1 MPPIFENASSPVKNR
16 HVWPMQKSLVNSPLQ
31 RATSKILAKAMF
43 RAAWRWRLTAGAYG
57 AVWYF
62 QGNPSHMLYVI
73 YVLYIYLHL
82 GDFVG
87 ANVGKYSIHGTYG
100 HGSGRKIDILPEKMI
115 YLEKHG

>member
-1 MPPIFENASSPVKNR
+1 
-16 HVWPMQKSLVNSPLQ
+16 
-31 RATSKILAKAMF
+31 MF

-100 HGSGRKIDILPEKMI
+100 HGSGSKIDILPGKKMI